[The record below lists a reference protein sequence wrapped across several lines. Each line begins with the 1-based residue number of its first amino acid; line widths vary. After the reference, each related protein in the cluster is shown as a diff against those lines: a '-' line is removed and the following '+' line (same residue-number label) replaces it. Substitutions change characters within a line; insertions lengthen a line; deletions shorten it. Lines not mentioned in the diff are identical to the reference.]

1 MKSHKAL
8 FLAIAVVLLAVLIGV
23 GAALLGGE
31 NTRQN
36 TRENT
41 RENTRANTVPT
52 DSSVPE
58 TTEADVD
65 WSTTVEQD
73 GVLYRLNPD
82 LQTVLFLGADDG
94 GTALPG
100 VAPGEARRADT
111 IFLLLLD
118 NNKQEIQLVAISRD
132 TIADVDVYTANGDY
146 AYTAPTHITMQ
157 YFYGDSAARSCYLM
171 KRAVSRL
178 LYGMRIDGS
187 LSLNAAGIV
196 TIVDQLGGLTVTM
209 PDDYTAI
216 DPRYQA
222 GAQLTLT
229 GSEAE
234 HLMRYRDTSIHG
246 SNEDRVERQ
255 IRLIKALVTKLQA
268 STGLRRLE
276 ELLKAAGDDVCSD
289 LDAETLKKLVS
300 YRLNPDALTLPGN
313 VVEGEA
319 HDEFYVDDSALRKLL
334 IELYYQP
341 VE

>member
-1 MKSHKAL
+1 MKSRKTL
-8 FLAIAVVLLAVLIGV
+8 FLAIAIVLLAVLLGA

-31 NTRQN
+31 NTRGN
-36 TRENT
+36 TQGNT
-41 RENTRANTVPT
+41 LPT
-52 DSSVPE
+52 DSSVPG

-94 GTALPG
+94 GATLPG
-100 VAPGEARRADT
+100 VAPGEGRRADA

-118 NNKQEIQLVAISRD
+118 NAKQEIRLLAISRD
-132 TIADVDVYTANGDY
+132 TIADIDVYDPNGDY
-146 AYTAPTHITMQ
+146 AFTVPNHITMQ

-187 LSLNAAGIV
+187 LALNANGIV

-209 PDDYTAI
+209 PEDYTQI

-222 GAQLTLT
+222 GVQLTLT

-234 HLMRYRDTSIHG
+234 RLMRYRDTSAHG

-255 IRLIKALVTKLQA
+255 VRLIKALVTKLQA
-268 STGLRRLE
+268 NTGLRRLE
-276 ELLKAAGDDVCSD
+276 ELLKSAGDDVCSD

-300 YRLNPDALTLPGN
+300 YRLNPDTLTLPGN
-313 VVEGEA
+313 VVVGEE

-341 VE
+341 VES

>member
-1 MKSHKAL
+1 MKSRKTL
-8 FLAIAVVLLAVLIGV
+8 FLAIAVVLLAVLLGV
-23 GAALLGGE
+23 GAALLVG
-31 NTRQN
+31 
-36 TRENT
+36 ENT
-41 RENTRANTVPT
+41 RENTQGNTQGNTLPT
-52 DSSVPE
+52 DSSVPG

-94 GTALPG
+94 GATLPG
-100 VAPGEARRADT
+100 VAPGEGRRADA

-118 NNKQEIQLVAISRD
+118 NAKQEIRLLAISRD
-132 TIADVDVYTANGDY
+132 TIADIDVYDPNGDY
-146 AYTAPTHITMQ
+146 AFTVPNHITMQ

-187 LSLNAAGIV
+187 LALNANGIV

-209 PDDYTAI
+209 PEDYTQI

-222 GAQLTLT
+222 GVQLTLT

-234 HLMRYRDTSIHG
+234 RLMRYRDTSAHG

-255 IRLIKALVTKLQA
+255 VRLIKALVTKLQA
-268 STGLRRLE
+268 NTGLRRLE
-276 ELLKAAGDDVCSD
+276 ELLKSAGDDVCSD

-300 YRLNPDALTLPGN
+300 YRLNPDTLTLPGN
-313 VVEGEA
+313 VVVGEE

-341 VE
+341 VES